1 MGCAASVPSQQTPAS
16 VLAVEVATPD
26 VESAREEA
34 KIIDGK
40 ALAESVL
47 AEVKEAV
54 TALTASGCG
63 APCLAVV
70 LVGSNPASLS
80 YIKRKEEAA
89 ASCGIS
95 TQVLRLDADASQDTL
110 LAEVQRLN
118 ADEQVHGIIVQLP
131 LPSNVDETIVTR
143 AVAEAKDV
151 DGFGP
156 VHIGNLALSGQNPLF
171 CPCTPQGCLRMIR
184 STGLPLRGKEAVV
197 IGASNIVGMPM
208 QLLLLKEGCTVS
220 ICHIDTEDVAGHA
233 RRADVLVV
241 AVGKA
246 GLVRGDWIKPG
257 AVVVDVGINFVDDPS
272 KKSGKRMV
280 GDVNFDEA
288 KKIAGHISPVP
299 GGVGPMTVAML
310 MANTIAAAKGERRS
324 GGEDSA

>member
-1 MGCAASVPSQQTPAS
+1 MPKKTLAVTGSEAAAPGAGAEAPPAS
-16 VLAVEVATPD
+16 VDAQ
-26 VESAREEA
+26 
-34 KIIDGK
+34 IIDGK
-40 ALAESVL
+40 ALADGVL

-54 TALTASGCG
+54 AVLTGAGSV
-63 APCLAVV
+63 APCLVVV
-70 LVGSNPASLS
+70 LVGSSPASLS

-95 TQVLRLDADASQDTL
+95 TQVMKLDVDTTQDLL

-118 ADEQVHGIIVQLP
+118 ADDQVHGIIVQLP
-131 LPSNVDETIVTR
+131 LPAHIDETAVTH

-156 VHIGNLALSGQNPLF
+156 VHIGNLALSGQAPLF
-171 CPCTPQGCLRMIR
+171 CPCTPQGCLRMIK

-220 ICHIDTEDVAGHA
+220 ICHIDTQDVASHA

-246 GLVRGDWIKPG
+246 CLVRGDWIKPG

-280 GDVNFDEA
+280 GDVDFDEG
-288 KKIAGHISPVP
+288 KKVAGHISPVP

-310 MANTIAAAKGERRS
+310 MMNTLAAARIDRS
-324 GGEDSA
+324 